1 MKTFLKWALIAL
13 VVVVLVGYCTPKDN
27 TDPPD
32 GRSGMGLRVDH
43 ATGCQY
49 LTSASLVGESGITP
63 RLRAD
68 GTHYCEARP

>member
-1 MKTFLKWALIAL
+1 MKSFAKWAAIGAVVFL
-13 VVVVLVGYCTPKDN
+13 VLSMCTPKDE

-32 GRSGMGLRVDH
+32 GRSGMGLRIDH
-43 ATGCQY
+43 GTGCHY
-49 LTSASLVGESGITP
+49 LTSASLIGESGITP